1 MMNSLR
7 SRIVS
12 HRITQLLIK
21 TCIKWQKDRC
31 LEMGAALAYY
41 ALFSIFP
48 IFLVI
53 ASILG
58 FLLGPDTDTS
68 QRILALTR
76 DSLPSEAQEIVR
88 NTLLQL
94 NQQSV
99 GAGIVGIFLMFFTAS
114 SVFGA
119 MDRSVDTIWKAREDD
134 SGDRNLLSNVLAF
147 LRKKILAFALVI
159 CSAAILLLSLILNIV
174 VKVVLDLVG
183 KMQEGVIPIELD
195 TLLIARALQ
204 IGSSF
209 ILLSVAVMFLQHF
222 LPSTYTPWHDILPG
236 TVLTTVLLMSLQKLV
251 SQNVIEI
258 GAQYQSYGAIGG
270 VMILMLWIYLTCQIF
285 FLGCEFSY
293 VYAHIY
299 GSRQHCKLE
308 L

>member
-1 MMNSLR
+1 
-7 SRIVS
+7 
-12 HRITQLLIK
+12 
-21 TCIKWQKDRC
+21 
-31 LEMGAALAYY
+31 MGAALAYY
-41 ALFSIFP
+41 ALFSLFP

-76 DSLPSEAQEIVR
+76 ESLPTEAQEIVR

-99 GAGIVGIFLMFFTAS
+99 GAGIVGICLMFFTAS

-119 MDRSVDTIWKAREDD
+119 MDRSVDTIWKATEND
-134 SGDRNLLSNVLAF
+134 SGDRKFLSSVLAF
-147 LRKKILAFALVI
+147 LRKKIFAFALVI
-159 CSAAILLLSLILNIV
+159 SSAAILLLSLILNIV
-174 VKVVLDLVG
+174 VKVVLELVG
-183 KMQEGVIPIELD
+183 KMQEGIIPIELD

-222 LPSTYTPWHDILPG
+222 LPSTHTPWRDILPG
-236 TVLTTVLLMSLQKLV
+236 TVVTTVLLMSLQKLV

-293 VYAHIY
+293 VYAHIF